1 MTTAQQAEPAV
12 LPEKIARQ
20 LVLPEGHADLAALY
34 DAYKWMRNNMPVA
47 KAVVEGYDPIWLV
60 TKHADI
66 QEVESLSEV
75 FAAGG
80 GVENPGSHNPIL
92 QNSAGDAFT
101 KQLLGGSLRIL
112 DALPYIDPPEH
123 TQAKNMAFNYF
134 KPPSVRKLEDQIRQL
149 AGESVDNLKKLSARG
164 EIDLL
169 DDWALGFPLH
179 VIMTLLGV
187 PPEDEPRM
195 MALTQEFLGTADPE
209 QQREDVEALTP
220 EAMAQ
225 QFAATI
231 QDYFACFDPVSRD
244 RRAKPRHDPARVVPC
259 AKLADGEYWPK
270 TFVYGWYTAIFTAGH
285 DTTSATL
292 AGTLKALAEN
302 PDVLARVK
310 ADLSLVPHLIQEGLR
325 YIAPVKHFMRHAEQD
340 YTMRGQTI
348 KAGDRLMPLFQS
360 GCRDEEIFEN
370 PDTFDIDRNPN
381 PHLGFGFGAHTCIGQ
396 HLAKLELKVR
406 FEELLPRVESIEIT
420 GPGSVTH
427 TNFVGGLKHLP
438 AKISVS

>member
-80 GVENPGSHNPIL
+80 GVERPGSHNPIL
-92 QNSAGDAFT
+92 QNAAGDAFT

-134 KPPSVRKLEDQIRQL
+134 KPPSVRKLEDQMRQL
-149 AGESVDNLKKLSARG
+149 AGESIDHLKKLSARG
-164 EIDLL
+164 EIDLV

-187 PPEDEPRM
+187 
-195 MALTQEFLGTADPE
+195 
-209 QQREDVEALTP
+209 
-220 EAMAQ
+220 
-225 QFAATI
+225 
-231 QDYFACFDPVSRD
+231 
-244 RRAKPRHDPARVVPC
+244 
-259 AKLADGEYWPK
+259 
-270 TFVYGWYTAIFTAGH
+270 
-285 DTTSATL
+285 
-292 AGTLKALAEN
+292 
-302 PDVLARVK
+302 
-310 ADLSLVPHLIQEGLR
+310 
-325 YIAPVKHFMRHAEQD
+325 
-340 YTMRGQTI
+340 
-348 KAGDRLMPLFQS
+348 
-360 GCRDEEIFEN
+360 
-370 PDTFDIDRNPN
+370 
-381 PHLGFGFGAHTCIGQ
+381 
-396 HLAKLELKVR
+396 
-406 FEELLPRVESIEIT
+406 
-420 GPGSVTH
+420 
-427 TNFVGGLKHLP
+427 
-438 AKISVS
+438 